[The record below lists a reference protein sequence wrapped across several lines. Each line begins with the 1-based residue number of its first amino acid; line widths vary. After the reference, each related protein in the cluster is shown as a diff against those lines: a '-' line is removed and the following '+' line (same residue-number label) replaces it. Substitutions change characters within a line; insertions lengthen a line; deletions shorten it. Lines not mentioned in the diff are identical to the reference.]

1 MLQIGNRMTLQQQV
15 LLAHNHSLPLVLVLL
30 NHIRSRRVV
39 LTTIHELAGD
49 IRSLRPLQLRNHKIL
64 HLVPR
69 LDIRNLHLAAIDQLA
84 LLHSLRCTSLQ
95 SYRVAL
101 WQPF

>member
-1 MLQIGNRMTLQQQV
+1 MVLQQQV
-15 LLAHNHSLPLVLVLL
+15 LLVRNRSQPQGPLH
-30 NHIRSRRVV
+30 HIRSRHPV

-49 IRSLRPLQLRNHKIL
+49 IRSLRPLQLHSRKIPQP
-64 HLVPR
+64 LVPR
-69 LDIRNLHLAAIDQLA
+69 PDIRSHLAAIDRLG
-84 LLHSLRCTSLQ
+84 LLRSLRCTSLQ